1 MAKAVDAAYQAIRV
15 GILSGEFP
23 QGSHLTAQQLAAAT
37 GLSRT
42 PVREAMRRLHAE
54 GMIRFIANR
63 GAFVSSWTQEEIDQI
78 YELRVILES
87 FAAQEAAHRIS
98 PAQLNELRDIAVEM
112 KRLVAFDKPD
122 LTAIAVS
129 NDRFHKAVLAAAGNA
144 RLSDLLA
151 AIVEAPLVFN
161 TFRRYK
167 LHELQRSAAQHL
179 ELVRSFEARDPDWA
193 RSVMTSHIRSA
204 RHTLAR
210 TDNGADRANLED
222 DAQTLH
228 ADTPP
233 APEGSTSKRRAKPPR
248 QSPEALPRSG
258 PRATPKG

>member
-23 QGSHLTAQQLAAAT
+23 QGSHITAQQLAEAT

-54 GMIRFIANR
+54 GLIRFIANR
-63 GAFVSSWTQEEIDQI
+63 GAFVSSWTSDEIDQI

-87 FAAQEAAHRIS
+87 FAAQEAARRMT
-98 PAQLNELRDIAVEM
+98 PEQLSELQDLASEMQTLVDVE
-112 KRLVAFDKPD
+112 KPD
-122 LTAIAVS
+122 LNAIAVA

-144 RLSDLLA
+144 RLSDLLG

-167 LHELQRSAAQHL
+167 LHELQRSATQHW
-179 ELVRSFEARDPDWA
+179 ELVRSFEAHDPDWA

-204 RHTLAR
+204 RHTLTRDEHAEEQAI
-210 TDNGADRANLED
+210 DGAGAQTGKAPDRAS
-222 DAQTLH
+222 Q
-228 ADTPP
+228 
-233 APEGSTSKRRAKPPR
+233 RAKARR
-248 QSPEALPRSG
+248 QSTTKARGASAS
-258 PRATPKG
+258 RNTSNT

>member
-15 GILSGEFP
+15 GILSGEVP
-23 QGSHLTAQQLAAAT
+23 QGSHLTAQQLAEAT

-63 GAFVSSWTQEEIDQI
+63 GAFVSSWTPDEIDQI

-87 FAAQEAAHRIS
+87 FAAQEAARRIS
-98 PAQLNELRDIAVEM
+98 PEQLKELREIATDM
-112 KRLVAFDKPD
+112 QALVDVDKPD
-122 LTAIAVS
+122 LAAVAVA
-129 NDRFHKAVLAAAGNA
+129 NDRFHKTVLAAAGNS
-144 RLSDLLA
+144 RLSDLLS

-167 LHELQRSAAQHL
+167 QHELQRSATQHL
-179 ELVRSFEARDPDWA
+179 ELVRSFEAHDPEWA

-210 TDNGADRANLED
+210 ADNGADVAMGED
-222 DAQTLH
+222 GDDNSSAH
-228 ADTPP
+228 EA
-233 APEGSTSKRRAKPPR
+233 SSKRRAKAPR
-248 QSPEALPRSG
+248 QPAPNGRASSAPRHTS
-258 PRATPKG
+258 KG